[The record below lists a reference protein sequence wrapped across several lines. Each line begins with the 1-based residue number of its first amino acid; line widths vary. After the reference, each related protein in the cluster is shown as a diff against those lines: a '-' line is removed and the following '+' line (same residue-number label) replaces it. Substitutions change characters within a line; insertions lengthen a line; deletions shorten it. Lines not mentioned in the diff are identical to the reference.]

1 MIQNRSISAAVGLTG
16 LLIASAVAQTPS
28 AGQGDGTPTTT
39 VTVPAGS
46 LQRTQNAWRART
58 LIGTPVFNDNGQ
70 RIATIADLLIG
81 DAGAVDRVVLSVTQ
95 PRQLVAVPFGQLR
108 FVPSQSVGTPF
119 GRRARRLTQIATD
132 AIRPYGVMLP
142 GASRD
147 TLAGMETF
155 RFVPSP

>member
-1 MIQNRSISAAVGLTG
+1 MIQNCSIAAALGLAGLLTASAA
-16 LLIASAVAQTPS
+16 AQTPS
-28 AGQGDGTPTTT
+28 TGQGNGTPATT

-46 LQRTQNAWRART
+46 LQRAQNAWRART

-70 RIATIADLLIG
+70 RIATIADLLIS
-81 DAGAVDRVVLSVTQ
+81 DAGSVDRVVLAVAQ
-95 PRQLVAVPFGQLR
+95 PRKLVAVPFDQLR

-132 AIRPYGVMLP
+132 ATRPYGVMLP
-142 GASRD
+142 GANRD

>member
-1 MIQNRSISAAVGLTG
+1 MNQNRSSAAAVGLAG

-28 AGQGDGTPTTT
+28 TGPGYGTPATT

-46 LQRTQNAWRART
+46 LQRAQNAWRARM

-70 RIATIADLLIG
+70 RVATIADLLIS
-81 DAGAVDRVVLSVTQ
+81 DAGSVDRVVLAVAQ
-95 PRQLVAVPFGQLR
+95 PRKLVAVAFGQLR

-119 GRRARRLTQIATD
+119 GRRARRLNQIATV
-132 AIRPYGVMLP
+132 AITPYGVMLP
-142 GASRD
+142 GTSRD
-147 TLAGMETF
+147 TLTGMETF